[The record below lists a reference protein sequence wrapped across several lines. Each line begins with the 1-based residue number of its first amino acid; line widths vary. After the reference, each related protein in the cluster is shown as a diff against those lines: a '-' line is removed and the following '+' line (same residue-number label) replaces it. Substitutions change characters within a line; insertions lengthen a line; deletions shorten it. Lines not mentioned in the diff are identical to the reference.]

1 MLTVTFYTR
10 RKFTYPVQKFKK
22 LVKIICKRFGIE
34 KAAVDIA
41 IVDNEH
47 IRKLNSLFLNRR
59 KSTDC
64 LAFDLSENKNGRK
77 WFELIVNG
85 EKAVSEAKKRG
96 HLPQAELAL
105 YITHGLLH
113 NLGFDDLTAKK
124 AKVMHRL
131 EDEIL
136 QQQGFGTVFENH
148 IRKTSRKNA
157 D

>member
-1 MLTVTFYTR
+1 MITANFYTK

-22 LVKIICKRFGIE
+22 LVKSICKRFGVE
-34 KAAVDIA
+34 KASVEIA
-41 IVDNEH
+41 IVDNNH
-47 IRKLNSLFLNRR
+47 IRKLNSRFLNRR
-59 KSTDC
+59 KNTDC
-64 LAFDLSENKNGRK
+64 LAFDLSESKAGRR

-96 HLPQAELAL
+96 HSPQAELAL

-113 NLGFDDLTAKK
+113 NLGFDDLSAKK
-124 AKVMHRL
+124 AKIMHRL

-136 QQQGFGTVFENH
+136 QQQGFGTVFENR